1 LYREKKILVGDT
13 KNLVFLL
20 GDLNIDS
27 RNPNL
32 LPKEFILG
40 GKTGKSRFIKE
51 FGYIE
56 HFLDGKI
63 FWGEYE
69 VCMEIFGGFGAD
81 RVWDLGF

>member
-1 LYREKKILVGDT
+1 LYKEKKILVGDT

-32 LPKEFILG
+32 LPKEFILT
-40 GKTGKSRFIKE
+40 GKMGKSRFFKE

-56 HFLDGKI
+56 HFLGGQN
-63 FWGEYE
+63 FWSEYE
-69 VCMEIFGGFGAD
+69 VCMEIFGGFGKD